1 MRDGFCGWY
10 FKCQSEARTLAVIP
24 AVHRSGGKRSCSIQL
39 LTDRDTWNVPFPYAE
54 FRKSRT
60 AVEIGKIRF
69 GEQGIHL
76 ELHAPGLTAAGILRF
91 GPFTPLRY
99 DIMGPFRWVP
109 LMECR
114 HSVWSMKHTVDG
126 EVDING
132 VPYVFRGG
140 TGYLEGDRGRSFPR
154 VYAWTQCG
162 FPEGALMLA
171 AAEIPLGG
179 LHFTGIIGA
188 VLRRGREYRLATY
201 LGARAECIGEGEIV
215 IRQGSAC
222 LTVRQL
228 EKTGR
233 PLRAPA
239 GGAMTRTI
247 HEHPACRI
255 YYRFQKDGETLFA
268 LEAPNAAF
276 EYEYPC

>member
-60 AVEIGKIRF
+60 AVEIGKNRF

-140 TGYLEGDRGRSFPR
+140 
-154 VYAWTQCG
+154 
-162 FPEGALMLA
+162 
-171 AAEIPLGG
+171 
-179 LHFTGIIGA
+179 
-188 VLRRGREYRLATY
+188 
-201 LGARAECIGEGEIV
+201 
-215 IRQGSAC
+215 
-222 LTVRQL
+222 
-228 EKTGR
+228 
-233 PLRAPA
+233 A
-239 GGAMTRTI
+239 G
-247 HEHPACRI
+247 
-255 YYRFQKDGETLFA
+255 
-268 LEAPNAAF
+268 
-276 EYEYPC
+276 